1 MRGVASRSQEMERR
15 SLSAHQAAEPLNLL
29 NDREEFHMRG
39 TTTRRTNRRI
49 ATAFLLVAV
58 ASSLVLQTQN
68 VPTTHAA
75 SREPVRARHGIVAS
89 TNEIASH
96 VGVDIMKRGGNA
108 VDAAIAVAFALAV
121 THPAAGNL
129 GGGGF
134 MMIRLNDGRTTA
146 IDYREMAPAA
156 ATRNIYLDK
165 NGKVI
170 EGEGGSIEGY
180 RAAGVPGTVRG
191 MELALKKYGSG
202 KMSWAQ
208 LIEPA
213 RRLAA
218 NGFNV
223 TYTLSRSLRGS
234 REYLS
239 KYPETKRIYLNNGK
253 FHNEGDVFVQPDL
266 AATFARLQQRGPNE
280 FYTGQT
286 AQLIAAD
293 MKRNNGLLTLDDLRG
308 YVAKERQPL
317 RGNYRGYEV
326 ISMPPPSSGGA
337 VLIEMLNILEGYDFK
352 KMDWASSNRYHL
364 MTEAMRRAFAD
375 RAEYMGDTDFAK
387 VPLAGL
393 VDKRYA
399 AQLRNTIDPE
409 RASSSE
415 QVKAGK
421 PVGYE
426 SDETTHFTVVDA
438 DGNAVANTYTL
449 NNSYGSAVV
458 AKGTGLIMN
467 DEMDDFAAKPGTPN
481 LYGLIQG
488 ERNAVAPRKRPL
500 SAMTPTFVLR
510 KDGSLWFTVGSPGG
524 PTIIN
529 TVLDVIT
536 NVIDYGMNIQQAI
549 DAPRIHH
556 QWLPDELVFEPYGLS
571 GDTQNAL
578 TARGHKLAKPRYLGD
593 AEGIMIEEKTG
604 VRLGATDPRRSDG
617 LAVGY

>member
-1 MRGVASRSQEMERR
+1 MKQSNRKIIRTFTIASLLICFSF
-15 SLSAHQAAEPLNLL
+15 SLSLQPY
-29 NDREEFHMRG
+29 
-39 TTTRRTNRRI
+39 RI
-49 ATAFLLVAV
+49 AGNFTVA
-58 ASSLVLQTQN
+58 
-68 VPTTHAA
+68 AA
-75 SREPVRARHGIVAS
+75 SREPVRARHGVVAS
-89 TNEIASH
+89 TNEVASR
-96 VGVDIMKRGGNA
+96 VGVDVMKRGGNA

-134 MMIRLNDGRTTA
+134 MMIRLKDGRTTA

-165 NGKVI
+165 NGNVI
-170 EGEGGSIEGY
+170 YGEGGSIEGY

-191 MELALKKYGSG
+191 MELALKKYGSHRLTW
-202 KMSWAQ
+202 SQ

-218 NGFNV
+218 NGFTV
-223 TYTLSRSLRGS
+223 TNSLARGLRGN

-239 KYPETKRIYLNNGK
+239 KYAETKRIYLNNGK
-253 FHNEGDVFVQPDL
+253 FYNEGDLFVQPDL

-280 FYTGQT
+280 FYEGQT
-286 AQLIAAD
+286 ARLIVD
-293 MKRNNGLLTLDDLRG
+293 DLKRHNGLMTLEDMRG
-308 YVAKERQPL
+308 YVAKERETL
-317 RGNYRGYEV
+317 RGSYRGYEI

-337 VLIEMLNILEGYDFK
+337 VLLEMLNILEGYDLK
-352 KMDWASSNRYHL
+352 KMDSASSERYHL

-375 RAEYMGDTDFAK
+375 RAEYMGDTDFVK
-387 VPLAGL
+387 VPVAGL
-393 VDKRYA
+393 IDKKYA
-399 AQLRNTIDPE
+399 AQLRNTISLS

-421 PVGYE
+421 PLGYE
-426 SDETTHFTVVDA
+426 SEETTHFTVVDA
-438 DGNAVANTYTL
+438 EGNAVSNTYTL
-449 NNSYGSAVV
+449 NNSFGSAVV

-488 ERNAVAPRKRPL
+488 ERNSVAPHKRPL

-536 NVIDYGMNIQQAI
+536 DVIDYNMNIQQAI

-556 QWLPDELVFEPYGLS
+556 QWLPDELVYEPYGLS
-571 GDTQNAL
+571 GDTQEAL
-578 TARGHKLAKPRYLGD
+578 RARGHKLVDKPRYLGD
-593 AEGIMIEEKTG
+593 CEGIMIEEKTG
-604 VRLGATDPRRSDG
+604 IRLGATDPRRSDG
-617 LAVGY
+617 VAIGY

>member
-1 MRGVASRSQEMERR
+1 MI
-15 SLSAHQAAEPLNLL
+15 NLKRAL
-29 NDREEFHMRG
+29 ALF
-39 TTTRRTNRRI
+39 
-49 ATAFLLVAV
+49 LVAFAVV
-58 ASSLVLQTQN
+58 ATRPFSFLENPAFQITL
-68 VPTTHAA
+68 AA

-89 TNEIASH
+89 TNEVASQ
-96 VGVDIMKRGGNA
+96 VGVDVMKRGGNA
-108 VDAAIAVAFALAV
+108 IDAAIAVAFALAV

-134 MMIRLNDGRTTA
+134 MMIRLKDGRTTA

-156 ATRNIYLDK
+156 ANKNIYLDK
-165 NGKVI
+165 NGNVI

-191 MELALKKYGSG
+191 MELALKNYGSHRLTW
-202 KMSWAQ
+202 SQ

-218 NGFNV
+218 NGFTV
-223 TYTLSRSLRGS
+223 TNSLARGLRGN

-253 FHNEGDVFVQPDL
+253 FYNEGETFVQPDL

-280 FYTGQT
+280 FYEGQT
-286 AQLIAAD
+286 ARMIVDDLKRHNGLIAMED
-293 MKRNNGLLTLDDLRG
+293 MRG
-308 YVAKERQPL
+308 YVAKEREPL
-317 RGNYRGYEV
+317 RGRYRGYEI

-352 KMDWASSNRYHL
+352 KIDWASSDRYHL

-375 RAEYMGDTDFAK
+375 RAEYMGDTDFVK
-387 VPLAGL
+387 VPIAGL
-393 VDKRYA
+393 VDKKYA
-399 AQLRNTIDPE
+399 AQLRSTINPD

-449 NNSYGSAVV
+449 NNSFGSGVV
-458 AKGTGLIMN
+458 PKGTGIIMN

-488 ERNAVAPRKRPL
+488 ERNAVAPHKRPL

-536 NVIDYGMNIQQAI
+536 NVIDYNMDIQQAI

-556 QWLPDELVFEPYGLS
+556 QWLPDELVYEPYGLA
-571 GDTQNAL
+571 GDTQKAL
-578 TARGHKLAKPRYLGD
+578 TARGHKLVDKPRYLGD
-593 AEGIMIEEKTG
+593 CEGIMIEEKTG
-604 VRLGATDPRRSDG
+604 IRLGATDPRRSDG
-617 LAVGY
+617 LAVGW

>member
-1 MRGVASRSQEMERR
+1 MNHQRLFQTFRSITTASVVFTLIA
-15 SLSAHQAAEPLNLL
+15 SLLL
-29 NDREEFHMRG
+29 VSFG
-39 TTTRRTNRRI
+39 ATTT
-49 ATAFLLVAV
+49 L
-58 ASSLVLQTQN
+58 
-68 VPTTHAA
+68 AA
-75 SREPVRARHGIVAS
+75 SREPVRARHGVVAS
-89 TNEIASH
+89 TNSIASN
-96 VGVDIMKRGGNA
+96 VGVEIMKRGGNA

-134 MMIRLNDGRTTA
+134 MMIRLKDGRTTA

-156 ATRNIYLDK
+156 ATHNIYLDK
-165 NGKVI
+165 NGNVI
-170 EGEGGSIEGY
+170 EGDGGSIEGY

-191 MELALKKYGSG
+191 MELALRKYGSG
-202 KMSWAQ
+202 RLNWAQ

-218 NGFNV
+218 NGFTV
-223 TYTLSRSLRGS
+223 TYTLSRSLRTS
-234 REYLS
+234 REDLS

-253 FHNEGDVFVQPDL
+253 LYNEGDLFVQPDL
-266 AATFARLQQRGPNE
+266 AATFARLQQGGPNE
-280 FYTGQT
+280 FYRGRT
-286 AQLIAAD
+286 ARLIAAD
-293 MKRNNGLLTLDDLRG
+293 MKQHNGLLTLDDLRG

-352 KMDWASSNRYHL
+352 KMDWASSERYHL
-364 MTEAMRRAFAD
+364 LTEAMRRAFAD
-375 RAEYMGDTDFAK
+375 RAEYMGDTDFVK
-387 VPLAGL
+387 VPIAGI
-393 VDKRYA
+393 VDKKYA
-399 AQLRNTIDPE
+399 AQLRNTINPE

-421 PVGYE
+421 PLGYE
-426 SDETTHFTVVDA
+426 SEETTHFTVVDA
-438 DGNAVANTYTL
+438 AGNAVSNTYTL

-467 DEMDDFAAKPGTPN
+467 DEMDDFAAKPGTAN

-488 ERNAVAPRKRPL
+488 ERNAVAPHKRPL

-510 KDGSLWFTVGSPGG
+510 KDGTLWFTVGSPGG

-571 GDTQNAL
+571 GDTQAAL

-604 VRLGATDPRRSDG
+604 MRLGATDPRRSDG